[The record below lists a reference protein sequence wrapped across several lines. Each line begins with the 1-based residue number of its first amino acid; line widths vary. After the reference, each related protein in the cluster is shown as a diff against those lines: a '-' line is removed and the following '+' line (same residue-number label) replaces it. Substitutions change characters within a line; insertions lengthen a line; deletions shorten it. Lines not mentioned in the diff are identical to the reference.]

1 MFSQFSKLSNRHGDL
16 ICHQGS
22 MICSRLYIFT
32 FSPLFPVSKFHCLH
46 KTFYQRFSLLSI
58 YARNIPRSL
67 DKKSSG
73 CLFLKTPGQPLGDKI
88 PLAFHL
94 RPEVWTLESRS
105 LSLGQHGGRFS
116 RVSVGKAIQ
125 ISSLKVVETISI
137 TVSSFFFSRL

>member
-67 DKKSSG
+67 AEKIFRLLVPQNPWAAPGRQNSSG
-73 CLFLKTPGQPLGDKI
+73 ISSSP
-88 PLAFHL
+88 
-94 RPEVWTLESRS
+94 RS
-105 LSLGQHGGRFS
+105 LDTG
-116 RVSVGKAIQ
+116 VQ
-125 ISSLKVVETISI
+125 ISLSVNMADVFHAFLSVKLSKY
-137 TVSSFFFSRL
+137 RA